1 MIISIVNNK
10 GGVGKTTA
18 SINLSCAL
26 SLMKRNRVLII
37 DMDPQAH
44 STCGMGIA
52 PDVGRSSIGDIMLSL
67 AENRYV
73 FFYQKNIKDVII
85 PTLRNG
91 VDIIPSNIK
100 LSNALEPLYKSLRFF
115 KFTRYDLL
123 KQSIEP
129 IKKSYEYIII
139 DCPTGVGMLT
149 LSAIKASDFI
159 LIPCEI
165 SSGSVMGV
173 KDLVSKVMEINGK
186 SFDNYRILYS
196 MIDYRCSG
204 SVKSATE
211 QLYTFKDK
219 VLKTNIKKSELFNQ
233 SQFEMRD
240 IFDFAPD
247 SDAAKNYLT
256 LAEELTKVWK
266 RR

>member
-18 SINLSCAL
+18 SVNLSCAL
-26 SLMKRNRVLII
+26 SLMKRNKVLII

-44 STCGMGIA
+44 ATCGMGIT
-52 PDVGRSSIGDIMLSL
+52 PDADRNSIGDIMLSF
-67 AENRYV
+67 AENRYI
-73 FFYQKNIKDVII
+73 FFYQKDIKDVII
-85 PTLRNG
+85 PTLRSG

-115 KFTRYDLL
+115 KFTRNNLL
-123 KQSIEP
+123 QQSIEP
-129 IKKSYEYIII
+129 IKNSYDYIII
-139 DCPTGVGMLT
+139 DCPTGVGVLT
-149 LSAIKASDFI
+149 LNAIKASDFI

-173 KDLVSKVMEINGK
+173 KDLVSKVMEINGN
-186 SFDNYRILYS
+186 SFNKYRILYS

-204 SVKSATE
+204 SLKAATE
-211 QLYTFKDK
+211 QLYNLKDK

-233 SQFEMRD
+233 SQFQMRD

-247 SDAAKNYLT
+247 SDAAKNYST